1 MQVLGGAV
9 GCWHLFSLQSDLF
22 LRAILILIILES
34 NAGGLGDVESQ
45 LQRSDI
51 HQWMIYDLWP
61 LIALVKWRRWWQK
74 RRDGQRMI
82 PLEWYQW
89 RFHWRQ
95 WWQRNKEEIVMALF
109 YDSFSRLLECGAEL
123 DAARW
128 DSLSG
133 LCVQLCIVQLLSV
146 RFVLLVCNCV
156 LCSVCAAIYI
166 TS

>member
-9 GCWHLFSLQSDLF
+9 GCWHLYSLQSDLF

-51 HQWMIYDLWP
+51 HQWMIYDLQP
-61 LIALVKWRRWWQK
+61 LIALVKWRRWCLK
-74 RRDGQRMI
+74 KRDGQRMI

-146 RFVLLVCNCV
+146 RFVLLVYNCV
-156 LCSVCAAIYI
+156 LCSACAAIYI